1 MGAVSFKKCWN
12 HATFM
17 LEEDSIRLTYVGFFF
32 SSEEAMA
39 GKGFTTP
46 VSGDVYDTNHKQI
59 LVTRDPVYCHPAI
72 QNGVIVGRQPYDY
85 LPLAIICAVFNPLL
99 GPVAIVFSGE

>member
-1 MGAVSFKKCWN
+1 MWV
-12 HATFM
+12 
-17 LEEDSIRLTYVGFFF
+17 VFF